1 MTRAPVGSR
10 PGPRGGRSLA
20 SLVLVGLA
28 ATASCRRDEPSDAA
42 KDAGAAPQPGAPIE
56 VAPELGLRIR
66 LPAGWRS
73 ISQDARDLEAGIR
86 LRAEREPPKTPGRV
100 PAPIRLV
107 VSTRPLDAPIELEA
121 LMRGQLEATRDALS
135 PADSRVQRST
145 TARWAAGAVPVAAFR
160 LDYEA
165 LDPKGGPGV
174 AVVQRSAFAVRAAT
188 AAGPPHAIH
197 LSITHLGVDDE
208 SLGTEVDGV
217 LRSMD
222 FKEPAAR

>member
-1 MTRAPVGSR
+1 MTGAAA
-10 PGPRGGRSLA
+10 GPRRGPRRLRRLRRLVPIALA
-20 SLVLVGLA
+20 VTLG
-28 ATASCRRDEPSDAA
+28 CRRDEPAEPPR
-42 KDAGAAPQPGAPIE
+42 DAGVTVQPGAPFE

-73 ISQDARDLEAGIR
+73 VSPDPRDLEAGVR
-86 LRAEREPPKTPGRV
+86 LRAEREPPRSPGRV

-107 VSTRPLDAPIELEA
+107 LSTRALDAPIELEA
-121 LMRGQLEATRDALS
+121 LMRSQLDATRDALS

-145 TARWAAGAVPVAAFR
+145 TARWTAGAVPVAAFR
-160 LDYEA
+160 LDYDA
-165 LDPKGGPGV
+165 LDPQGGPGV
-174 AVVQRSAFAVRAAT
+174 AVVQRSAFAVRSV
-188 AAGPPHAIH
+188 AAGPPHAVH

-222 FKEPAAR
+222 FKEPSAR